1 MKAKFKR
8 LKPDRP
14 LFDERRFR
22 AVVENAGEMAAKAIL
37 IDYRVTHQTWKTN
50 PAFRIE
56 RKGPFEWHIFTEN
69 AIYGYVSDGTR
80 PHQIRPK
87 NPAGV
92 LRFQTGYTAK
102 TTPRVIMS
110 RQGGASGPT
119 VTAKVVNHPGFPGRE
134 FPDVITEKWDRE
146 FPKQV
151 AQAMISALWL

>member
-1 MKAKFKR
+1 MKTTLKR

-22 AVVENAGEMAAKAIL
+22 AVMENAGEMAAKAIL

-134 FPDVITEKWDRE
+134 FPDVITEKWDKE